1 MGNLGRDKLKESLED
16 VLGKLNSHDRGLE
29 RVLDAGSEREAEES
43 WRLAVKG
50 LEEGCRR
57 EGGRF
62 RRGDGWVA
70 CELDVYT
77 AKIYRPERRGNKWV
91 VKTELE
97 FK

>member
-1 MGNLGRDKLKESLED
+1 MGDDKLKRALED
-16 VLGKLNSHDRGLE
+16 VLSKLNSHDRGLE

-43 WRLAVKG
+43 WELVVKG
-50 LEEGCRR
+50 FEERCRR

-62 RRGDGWVA
+62 RRRDGWVA
-70 CELDVYT
+70 CEFDKFYT
-77 AKIYRPERRGNKWV
+77 AKIYRPEQRGDKWV

>member
-1 MGNLGRDKLKESLED
+1 LGRDKLKESLED

-43 WRLAVKG
+43 WELVVRG
-50 LEEGCRR
+50 FEEGCRR

-70 CELDVYT
+70 CELDKYYT
-77 AKIYRPERRGNKWV
+77 AKIYRPERKGDKWV
-91 VKTELE
+91 IKVELE
-97 FK
+97 LK

>member
-1 MGNLGRDKLKESLED
+1 MEEKLET
-16 VLGKLNSHDRGLE
+16 V
-29 RVLDAGSEREAEES
+29 VRE
-43 WRLAVKG
+43 
-50 LEEGCRR
+50 LEERCRR

-70 CELDVYT
+70 CEFDKYYT
-77 AKIYRPERRGNKWV
+77 AKIYRPERKGDKWV